1 MAAAAVRGPA
11 RTTFRLAHLSDLHLG
26 PMPRVTPRALMNQR
40 VLGYLSWQRSRYR
53 VHRREVLDA
62 LVADMRAEAPDH
74 VAITGDLVNIS
85 LPAEFVQAATW
96 LRQLGTPDTVTV
108 IPGNHDAY
116 VEVKW
121 REAWA
126 HWSDYMCGDGA
137 DSGRTE
143 SDTFPFLRRRGP
155 VALIGMS
162 TAVATPPTFA
172 TGRLGRRQ
180 LRGLES
186 LLDALAADHPCRVLL
201 LHHPPVA
208 TMTDYRR
215 RLVDADE
222 LAAVLERRPVE
233 LVLCGHQHIFQLG
246 GMRTDG
252 LSIPVV
258 GAPSASLHGGD
269 RHHEGGYLIYDL
281 EHGPAGWTI
290 DLELR
295 RFDLA
300 SGCFASVFKRRL
312 QTSRGSAAI
321 RLEAPD

>member
-1 MAAAAVRGPA
+1 MN
-11 RTTFRLAHLSDLHLG
+11 FRLAHLSDLHLG
-26 PMPRVTPRALMNQR
+26 PMPRVSPRALLNQR
-40 VLGYLSWQRSRYR
+40 VLGYVSWQRRRYR

-62 LVADMRAEAPDH
+62 LVTDLREQETDH

-85 LPAEFVQAATW
+85 LPAEFVQAAIW
-96 LRQLGTPDTVTV
+96 LRQLGTPEDVTV

-137 DSGRTE
+137 GSGRGE
-143 SDTFPFLRRRGP
+143 SDTFPFLRRRGA

-172 TGRLGRRQ
+172 TGRLGRLQ
-180 LRGLES
+180 ISALGTM
-186 LLDALAADHPCRVLL
+186 LDEIEGEHACRVIL

-215 RLVDADE
+215 RLVDGAE
-222 LAAVLERRPVE
+222 LGALLAERRVE

-246 GMRTDG
+246 G
-252 LSIPVV
+252 LSSNGWAIPVV

-269 RHHEGGYLIYDL
+269 RHHEGGYIIYDL
-281 EHGPAGWTI
+281 ERSGEGWAI

-295 RFDLA
+295 RFDLVT
-300 SGCFASVFKRRL
+300 GGFTRVFKRRL
-312 QTSRGSAAI
+312 QASAGSAAI
-321 RLEAPD
+321 RLEAPA

>member
-1 MAAAAVRGPA
+1 
-11 RTTFRLAHLSDLHLG
+11 
-26 PMPRVTPRALMNQR
+26 MPRVTPRALMNQR
-40 VLGYLSWQRSRYR
+40 VLGYLSWQRRRYR

-62 LVADMRAEAPDH
+62 LVEDMRAEGPDH

-85 LPAEFVQAATW
+85 LPAEFVQAAAW
-96 LRQLGTPDTVTV
+96 LRQLGLPDEITV

-126 HWSDYMCGDGA
+126 HWSDYMCGDGG
-137 DSGRTE
+137 GRSE
-143 SDTFPFLRRRGP
+143 SDLFPFLRRRGP

-172 TGRLGRRQ
+172 TGRLGKRQ
-180 LRGLES
+180 LRGLEELLAS
-186 LLDALAADHPCRVLL
+186 LAGQDVCRVLL
-201 LHHPPVA
+201 LHHPPVP

-222 LAAVLERRPVE
+222 LAAVLERYPVE

-246 GMRTDG
+246 GMRSDG
-252 LSIPVV
+252 SAIPVV

-281 EHGPAGWTI
+281 APGPGGWVI

-295 RFDLA
+295 RFELA
-300 SGCFASVFKRRL
+300 TGRFAPVFKRRL
-312 QTSRGSAAI
+312 QTGHGSAAI
-321 RLEAPD
+321 RLEATG

>member
-1 MAAAAVRGPA
+1 
-11 RTTFRLAHLSDLHLG
+11 
-26 PMPRVTPRALMNQR
+26 MPRVTPRALMNQR
-40 VLGYLSWQRSRYR
+40 VLGYLSWQRRRYR

-62 LVADMRAEAPDH
+62 LVEDMRAEGPDH

-85 LPAEFVQAATW
+85 LPAEFVQAAMW
-96 LRQLGTPDTVTV
+96 LRQLGTADGITV

-126 HWSDYMCGDGA
+126 HWSDYMCGDGEG
-137 DSGRTE
+137 SGRTE
-143 SDTFPFLRRRGP
+143 NDTFPFLRRRGP

-180 LRGLES
+180 LRHLEEM
-186 LLDALAADHPCRVLL
+186 LDRLADEDVCRVLL
-201 LHHPPVA
+201 LHHPPVP

-215 RLVDADE
+215 RLVDSDE

-246 GMRTDG
+246 GMRSDG
-252 LSIPVV
+252 TAIPVV

-281 EHGPAGWTI
+281 ERGASGWSI

-295 RFDLA
+295 RFELTT
-300 SGCFASVFKRRL
+300 GRFTSVFKRRL
-312 QTSRGSAAI
+312 QTSHGSAAI
-321 RLEAPD
+321 RLEATG

>member
-1 MAAAAVRGPA
+1 M
-11 RTTFRLAHLSDLHLG
+11 
-26 PMPRVTPRALMNQR
+26 
-40 VLGYLSWQRSRYR
+40 
-53 VHRREVLDA
+53 
-62 LVADMRAEAPDH
+62 
-74 VAITGDLVNIS
+74 
-85 LPAEFVQAATW
+85 
-96 LRQLGTPDTVTV
+96 RQLGTPEHVTV

-137 DSGRTE
+137 GSGRSE

-155 VALIGMS
+155 IALIGMS

-180 LRGLES
+180 LARSGPCWTGGAGER
-186 LLDALAADHPCRVLL
+186 CRVLL

-215 RLVDADE
+215 RLVDADD
-222 LAAVLERRPVE
+222 LARCCGTAGRAGAVRPPAH
-233 LVLCGHQHIFQLG
+233 LPAGRLHPIGAA
-246 GMRTDG
+246 
-252 LSIPVV
+252 IPVV

-269 RHHEGGYLIYDL
+269 RHHEGGYIIYDL
-281 EHGPAGWTI
+281 DPGDGGWAI

-300 SGCFASVFKRRL
+300 TGGFARCS
-312 QTSRGSAAI
+312 SAGADQQRDRPRI
-321 RLEAPD
+321 RLEAAG

>member
-1 MAAAAVRGPA
+1 M
-11 RTTFRLAHLSDLHLG
+11 TFRLAHLSDLHLG
-26 PMPRVTPRALMNQR
+26 PMPRVGPRALMNQR
-40 VLGYLSWQRSRYR
+40 VLGYLSWQRGRYR

-62 LVADMRAEAPDH
+62 LVEDLRAQSPDH
-74 VAITGDLVNIS
+74 IAITGDLVNIS
-85 LPAEFVQAATW
+85 LPAEFVQAAAW
-96 LRQLGTPDTVTV
+96 LRELGDPAEVTV

-126 HWSDYMCGDGA
+126 HWSDYMCGDGSA
-137 DSGRTE
+137 ASETE
-143 SDTFPFLRRRGP
+143 GFPFLRRRGP
-155 VALIGMS
+155 IAMIGMS

-172 TGRLGRRQ
+172 TGRLGRPQ
-180 LRGLES
+180 LGR
-186 LLDALAADHPCRVLL
+186 LAAILAELAQEGRCRVLL

-215 RLVDADE
+215 RLVDADD
-222 LAAVLERRPVE
+222 LARVLQARPVE
-233 LVLCGHQHIFQLG
+233 LVLCGHQHIFQIG
-246 GMRTDG
+246 G
-252 LSIPVV
+252 LSSDGAAIPVV

-281 EHGPAGWTI
+281 IPATKGGWAI

-300 SGCFASVFKRRL
+300 TAGFASVFKRRV
-312 QTSRGSAAI
+312 QTGTGSALI
-321 RLEAPD
+321 RLEGAV

>member
-1 MAAAAVRGPA
+1 MS
-11 RTTFRLAHLSDLHLG
+11 FRLAHLSDLHLG
-26 PMPRVTPRALMNQR
+26 PMPRVSPRALLNQR
-40 VLGYLSWQRSRYR
+40 VLGYVSWQRRRYR

-62 LVADMRAEAPDH
+62 LVADLREQAADH

-85 LPAEFVQAATW
+85 LPAEFVQAAVW
-96 LRQLGTPDTVTV
+96 LRQLGTPEDVTV

-137 DSGRTE
+137 AGHNGE
-143 SDTFPFLRRRGP
+143 SDIFPFLRRRGE

-180 LRGLES
+180 IGALGR
-186 LLDALAADHPCRVLL
+186 LLDELGDAPACRVVL

-215 RLVDADE
+215 RLVDGDE
-222 LAAVLERRPVE
+222 LGAVLARRRVE

-246 GMRTDG
+246 G
-252 LSIPVV
+252 LSSNGRAIPVV

-269 RHHEGGYLIYDL
+269 RHHEGGYIIYDL
-281 EHGPAGWTI
+281 ERGADGWAI

-295 RFDLA
+295 RFDLIT
-300 SGCFASVFKRRL
+300 GGFTRVFKRRL
-312 QTSRGSAAI
+312 LASADSAAI
-321 RLEAPD
+321 RLEAPA

>member
-1 MAAAAVRGPA
+1 MS
-11 RTTFRLAHLSDLHLG
+11 FRLAHLSDLHLG
-26 PMPRVTPRALMNQR
+26 PMPRVSPRALLNQR
-40 VLGYLSWQRSRYR
+40 VLGYLSWQRRRYR
-53 VHRREVLDA
+53 VHRREVIDA
-62 LVADMRAEAPDH
+62 LVADLREEAPDH

-85 LPAEFVQAATW
+85 LPAEFVQAAAW
-96 LRQLGTPDTVTV
+96 LRFLGAPEDVTV

-126 HWSDYMCGDGA
+126 HWSDFMCGDDG
-137 DSGRTE
+137 GGGGE

-155 VALIGMS
+155 IALIGMS

-180 LRGLES
+180 LRALGTLLERVDGEQ
-186 LLDALAADHPCRVLL
+186 LCRVLM

-215 RLVDADE
+215 RLVDGDE
-222 LAAVLERRPVE
+222 LGAILARYPVE

-246 GMRTDG
+246 GLRSNG
-252 LSIPVV
+252 SAIPVV

-269 RHHEGGYLIYDL
+269 RHHEGGYIIYDL
-281 EHGPAGWTI
+281 VRGPEGWSI

-300 SGCFASVFKRRL
+300 TARFTRVFKRRL
-312 QTSRGSAAI
+312 QTSAGTAGI
-321 RLEAPD
+321 RLESPS

>member
-1 MAAAAVRGPA
+1 MS
-11 RTTFRLAHLSDLHLG
+11 FRLAHLSDLHLG
-26 PMPRVTPRALMNQR
+26 PLPRVSPRALLNQR
-40 VLGYLSWQRSRYR
+40 VLGYLSWQRRRYR
-53 VHRREVLDA
+53 VHRREVVDA
-62 LVADMRAEAPDH
+62 LVADLGEQAPDH

-85 LPAEFVQAATW
+85 LPAEFVQAGLW
-96 LRQLGTPDTVTV
+96 LRQLGSPDWVTV

-126 HWSDYMCGDGA
+126 HWAEYMCGDEGPSPGA
-137 DSGRTE
+137 NELDV
-143 SDTFPFLRRRGP
+143 FPFLRRRGE
-155 VALIGMS
+155 VALVGLS

-180 LRGLES
+180 LR
-186 LLDALAADHPCRVLL
+186 ALNGVLGQIEDGACRVVL

-215 RLVDADE
+215 RLVDGEDFA
-222 LAAVLERRPVE
+222 LALRDHRVD
-233 LVLCGHQHIFQLG
+233 LVLCGHQHVFQIGALPSANG
-246 GMRTDG
+246 A
-252 LSIPVV
+252 IPVV

-281 EHGPAGWTI
+281 QREKKRWRI

-300 SGCFASVFKRRL
+300 SGRFERVFKRRIQQHPSQL
-312 QTSRGSAAI
+312 GI
-321 RLEAPD
+321 RLGVVA

>member
-1 MAAAAVRGPA
+1 M
-11 RTTFRLAHLSDLHLG
+11 TYRLAHLSDLHLG

-40 VLGYLSWQRSRYR
+40 VLGYLSWQRRRYR

-62 LVADMRAEAPDH
+62 LVDDLRAQDTDH
-74 VAITGDLVNIS
+74 IAITGDLVNIS
-85 LPAEFVQAATW
+85 LPAEFVQAAAW
-96 LRQLGTPDTVTV
+96 LRQLGSPEGVTV

-126 HWSDYMCGDGA
+126 HWSDYMCGDAGGGDA
-137 DSGRTE
+137 NG
-143 SDTFPFLRRRGP
+143 FPFLRRRGP
-155 VALIGMS
+155 LALIGTS

-172 TGRLGRRQ
+172 TGRLGRAQ
-180 LRGLES
+180 LRR
-186 LLDALAADHPCRVLL
+186 LDDLLAAMAGDRCCRVLL

-222 LAAVLERRPVE
+222 LAHLLQRRPVD

-246 GMRTDG
+246 GLRSDG
-252 LSIPVV
+252 TAIPVV

-281 EHGPAGWTI
+281 TAMPGGWAI

-295 RFDLA
+295 RFDLDT
-300 SGCFASVFKRRL
+300 SRFASVFKRRL
-312 QTSRGSAAI
+312 QTGVGSAQIQLA
-321 RLEAPD
+321 ATV

>member
-1 MAAAAVRGPA
+1 
-11 RTTFRLAHLSDLHLG
+11 
-26 PMPRVTPRALMNQR
+26 MPRVNPRALLNQR
-40 VLGYLSWQRSRYR
+40 VLGYVSWQRRRYR

-62 LVADMRAEAPDH
+62 LVADLREQAPDH

-85 LPAEFVQAATW
+85 LPAEFVQAALW
-96 LRQLGTPDTVTV
+96 LRQLGSPEWVTV

-126 HWSDYMCGDGA
+126 HWSDYMCGDGTGGGTA
-137 DSGRTE
+137 DGGG
-143 SDTFPFLRRRGP
+143 FPFLRRRGA
-155 VALIGMS
+155 VTLIGMS

-180 LRGLES
+180 MMALGG
-186 LLDALAADHPCRVLL
+186 LLDRLDEDGSCRVLL

-215 RLVDADE
+215 RLVDAED
-222 LAAVLERRPVE
+222 LAALLVRRPVE

-246 GMRTDG
+246 ALPGEAC
-252 LSIPVV
+252 SIPVV

-269 RHHEGGYLIYDL
+269 RHHEGGYIVYDL
-281 EHGPAGWTI
+281 VPSPGGWAI

-295 RFDLA
+295 RFDLVTGA
-300 SGCFASVFKRRL
+300 FARVFKRRL
-312 QTSRGSAAI
+312 QPGHGATTVH
-321 RLEAPD
+321 LEATG

>member
-1 MAAAAVRGPA
+1 
-11 RTTFRLAHLSDLHLG
+11 
-26 PMPRVTPRALMNQR
+26 MPRVTPRALMNQR
-40 VLGYLSWQRSRYR
+40 VLGYLSWQRRRYR

-62 LVADMRAEAPDH
+62 LVEDMRVERPDH

-85 LPAEFVQAATW
+85 LPAEFVQAASW
-96 LRQLGTPDTVTV
+96 LRQLGTPDGITV

-126 HWSDYMCGDGA
+126 HWSDYMCGDGEN
-137 DSGRTE
+137 SGRTE
-143 SDTFPFLRRRGP
+143 NDTFPFLRRRGP
-155 VALIGMS
+155 IALIGMS

-180 LRGLES
+180 LRQLES
-186 LLDALAADHPCRVLL
+186 MLETLAADDPCRVLL
-201 LHHPPVA
+201 LHHPPVP

-222 LAAVLERRPVE
+222 LAAVLERHPVE

-252 LSIPVV
+252 AAIPVV

-281 EHGPAGWTI
+281 ERGPAGWAI

-300 SGCFASVFKRRL
+300 TGRFASVFKRRL

-321 RLEAPD
+321 HLEAAG

>member
-1 MAAAAVRGPA
+1 MS
-11 RTTFRLAHLSDLHLG
+11 FRLAHLSDLHLG
-26 PMPRVTPRALMNQR
+26 PMPRVSPRALLNQR
-40 VLGYLSWQRSRYR
+40 VLGYLSWQRRRYR

-62 LVADMRAEAPDH
+62 LVADLHEEAPDH

-96 LRQLGTPDTVTV
+96 LRHLGKPEDVTV

-126 HWSDYMCGDGA
+126 HWSDFMCGDDCG
-137 DSGRTE
+137 SGRGE
-143 SDTFPFLRRRGP
+143 SDTFPFVRRRGP

-180 LRGLES
+180 LGALGALLES
-186 LLDALAADHPCRVLL
+186 VDGEQLCRVLL

-215 RLVDADE
+215 RLVDSDE
-222 LAAVLERRPVE
+222 LGAILASYPVE

-246 GMRTDG
+246 GLRSNG
-252 LSIPVV
+252 SAIPVV

-269 RHHEGGYLIYDL
+269 RHHEGGYIIYDL
-281 EHGPAGWTI
+281 AKGPDGWSI

-300 SGCFASVFKRRL
+300 TARFTRVFKRRL
-312 QTSRGSAAI
+312 QTSAGTAGI
-321 RLEAPD
+321 RLESPS

>member
-1 MAAAAVRGPA
+1 M
-11 RTTFRLAHLSDLHLG
+11 TFRLAHLSDLHLG

-40 VLGYLSWQRSRYR
+40 VLGYLSWQRRRYR

-62 LVADMRAEAPDH
+62 LVEDLRAQDTDH
-74 VAITGDLVNIS
+74 IAITGDLVNIS
-85 LPAEFVQAATW
+85 LPAEFVQAAAW
-96 LRQLGTPDTVTV
+96 LRQLGAPEGITV

-126 HWSDYMCGDGA
+126 HWSDYMCGDTGQGDA
-137 DSGRTE
+137 DG
-143 SDTFPFLRRRGP
+143 FPFLRRRGP
-155 VALIGMS
+155 LALIGTS

-172 TGRLGRRQ
+172 TGRLGRAQ
-180 LRGLES
+180 LRRLDD
-186 LLDALAADHPCRVLL
+186 LLATMVGDDCCRVLL

-222 LAAVLERRPVE
+222 LAHLLQRRHVD

-246 GMRTDG
+246 GLRSAGTA
-252 LSIPVV
+252 IPVV

-281 EHGPAGWTI
+281 TAMPGGWAI

-295 RFDLA
+295 RFDLDTA
-300 SGCFASVFKRRL
+300 RFASVFKRRI
-312 QTSRGSAAI
+312 QTGAGSARIQLA
-321 RLEAPD
+321 ATG